1 MGTAARGAHRLAEEK
16 PHMPYR
22 TPKNPVLRAG
32 LFILL
37 GLAIVVMILAVIWYI
52 VLLHSSNLGFNF

>member
-1 MGTAARGAHRLAEEK
+1 
-16 PHMPYR
+16 MPYR